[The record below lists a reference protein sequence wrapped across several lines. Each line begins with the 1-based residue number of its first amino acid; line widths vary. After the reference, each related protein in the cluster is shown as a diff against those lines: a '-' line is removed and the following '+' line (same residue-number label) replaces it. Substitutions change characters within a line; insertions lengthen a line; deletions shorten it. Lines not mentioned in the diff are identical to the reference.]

1 MEAFYSKTFNF
12 LLGKQ
17 GIYEKLQHI
26 KETFYQE
33 HQQYILMVPILL
45 AFGIGG
51 YFTGTIQGS
60 MKSYTVIASVLFIV
74 AILIRNR
81 FPFLK
86 YILFTIFFII
96 AGYLLAGYRVHTLAT
111 ATLEKELRPTN
122 ISGTVERVHLYE
134 DGKIRLTLKDTV
146 IRGTD
151 PLTLVNVRVNKFDE
165 MPYPGDKV
173 ELRAGL
179 MPPPGPSIPV
189 IMIMVA
195 KYGSKD

>member
-1 MEAFYSKTFNF
+1 
-12 LLGKQ
+12 
-17 GIYEKLQHI
+17 
-26 KETFYQE
+26 
-33 HQQYILMVPILL
+33 MVPILL
-45 AFGIGG
+45 AVGIGA
-51 YFTGTIQGS
+51 YFSGIVVAT
-60 MKSYTVIASVLFIV
+60 MTVLVILALVLMLSAFMV
-74 AILIRNR
+74 RNK
-81 FPFLK
+81 FPFVK
-86 YILFTIFFII
+86 YILLVLFFIA
-96 AGYLLAGYRVHTLAT
+96 AGYLIAGYRVHSLAT
-111 ATLEKELRPTN
+111 VTLDKEVRPTN
-122 ISGTVERVHLYE
+122 ISGIVERVHLYE

-146 IRGTD
+146 IRNIA